1 MPKVTRGKGNKKPAS
16 IEEEEEPIIT
26 VVDKTVN
33 KGIKRKA
40 SSSVG
45 KNVKKVSSINEE
57 ATTGTT
63 QEVEDEEIQ
72 LPRTM
77 TLKTSDRLSTKG
89 EKATL
94 KLASWN
100 LNGIRAWLKGDG
112 LKYIEQE
119 QPDMICFQELK
130 CDKEKIPNEATPTGY
145 KSYWLSGDTAG
156 YSGVGLLTKIDP
168 IEVKFGIGVPEH
180 DNEGR
185 VITAEYEK
193 FYFVVSYIP
202 NSGRKL
208 VRLEYRQEF
217 NEAFRNYLKELDK
230 KKPVIWCGDL
240 NVSHQSID
248 LANAKSN
255 TKTAGYT
262 QEERDDFTK
271 ILADGFID
279 SFRHLYPEQRDAY
292 TFWSYFRSARD
303 RNIGW
308 RLDYFIISSRLQEN
322 LCDVIHQT
330 GVYGSD
336 HCPIVLLLSV

>member
-145 KSYWLSGDTAG
+145 KSYWLSGDT
-156 YSGVGLLTKIDP
+156 
-168 IEVKFGIGVPEH
+168 
-180 DNEGR
+180 
-185 VITAEYEK
+185 
-193 FYFVVSYIP
+193 
-202 NSGRKL
+202 
-208 VRLEYRQEF
+208 
-217 NEAFRNYLKELDK
+217 
-230 KKPVIWCGDL
+230 
-240 NVSHQSID
+240 
-248 LANAKSN
+248 
-255 TKTAGYT
+255 
-262 QEERDDFTK
+262 
-271 ILADGFID
+271 
-279 SFRHLYPEQRDAY
+279 
-292 TFWSYFRSARD
+292 
-303 RNIGW
+303 
-308 RLDYFIISSRLQEN
+308 
-322 LCDVIHQT
+322 
-330 GVYGSD
+330 
-336 HCPIVLLLSV
+336 